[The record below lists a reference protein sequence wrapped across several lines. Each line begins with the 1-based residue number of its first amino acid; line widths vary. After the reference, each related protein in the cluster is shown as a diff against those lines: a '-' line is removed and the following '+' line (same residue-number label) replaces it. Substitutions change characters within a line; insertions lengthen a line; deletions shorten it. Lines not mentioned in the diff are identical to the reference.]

1 MNGLIHMLDLDLS
14 NNLKQMSYNG
24 FYKVK
29 EDFVLDG
36 INVKAGEEVF
46 VTNQPIMSHKP
57 TRFQKE
63 LQKEIDRLE
72 SVVLTEQLKES
83 LAKERKEGAQKQIE
97 TLKEQLNVGAYAS
110 L

>member
-1 MNGLIHMLDLDLS
+1 MNGLIHMLDLDLI
-14 NNLKQMSYNG
+14 NDLKQKPM
-24 FYKVK
+24 
-29 EDFVLDG
+29 
-36 INVKAGEEVF
+36 
-46 VTNQPIMSHKP
+46 KP

-83 LAKERKEGAQKQIE
+83 LARERKEGAQKQIE

>member
-1 MNGLIHMLDLDLS
+1 M
-14 NNLKQMSYNG
+14 
-24 FYKVK
+24 
-29 EDFVLDG
+29 
-36 INVKAGEEVF
+36 
-46 VTNQPIMSHKP
+46 KP

-83 LAKERKEGAQKQIE
+83 LARERKEGAQKQIE

>member
-1 MNGLIHMLDLDLS
+1 MNGLIHMLDLDLV
-14 NNLKQMSYNG
+14 NDLKQKPM
-24 FYKVK
+24 
-29 EDFVLDG
+29 
-36 INVKAGEEVF
+36 
-46 VTNQPIMSHKP
+46 KP

>member
-1 MNGLIHMLDLDLS
+1 MSLLGKFKDR
-14 NNLKQMSYNG
+14 NLLPPPPM
-24 FYKVK
+24 
-29 EDFVLDG
+29 
-36 INVKAGEEVF
+36 
-46 VTNQPIMSHKP
+46 PKP

-97 TLKEQLNVGAYAS
+97 NLKASLNNGAYES

>member
-1 MNGLIHMLDLDLS
+1 MNGLIHMLDLDLV
-14 NNLKQMSYNG
+14 NDLKQKPM
-24 FYKVK
+24 
-29 EDFVLDG
+29 
-36 INVKAGEEVF
+36 
-46 VTNQPIMSHKP
+46 KP

-63 LQKEIDRLE
+63 LQKEIDLLE

-83 LAKERKEGAQKQIE
+83 LARERKEGAQKQIE

>member
-1 MNGLIHMLDLDLS
+1 MNGLIHMLDLDLI
-14 NNLKQMSYNG
+14 NELKQKPM
-24 FYKVK
+24 
-29 EDFVLDG
+29 
-36 INVKAGEEVF
+36 
-46 VTNQPIMSHKP
+46 KP

-72 SVVLTEQLKES
+72 NVVLTEQLKES
-83 LAKERKEGAQKQIE
+83 LARERKEGAQKQIE

>member
-1 MNGLIHMLDLDLS
+1 MLDLDLS
-14 NNLKQMSYNG
+14 NDMKQMSYTG

-36 INVKAGEEVF
+36 INVKAGEKVW
-46 VTNQPIMSHKP
+46 VTNQPIMSQKP

-63 LQKEIDRLE
+63 LQKEITRLE
-72 SVVLTEQLKES
+72 SVVASETLRESIARALKES
-83 LAKERKEGAQKQIE
+83 AQKQIE

>member
-1 MNGLIHMLDLDLS
+1 MLDLDLI
-14 NNLKQMSYNG
+14 NDLKQKPM
-24 FYKVK
+24 
-29 EDFVLDG
+29 
-36 INVKAGEEVF
+36 
-46 VTNQPIMSHKP
+46 KP

-83 LAKERKEGAQKQIE
+83 LARERKEGAQKQIE

>member
-1 MNGLIHMLDLDLS
+1 MLDLDLI
-14 NNLKQMSYNG
+14 NDLKQKPM
-24 FYKVK
+24 
-29 EDFVLDG
+29 
-36 INVKAGEEVF
+36 
-46 VTNQPIMSHKP
+46 KP

-83 LAKERKEGAQKQIE
+83 LARERKEGAQKQIE
-97 TLKEQLNVGAYAS
+97 NLKASLNNGAYES

>member
-1 MNGLIHMLDLDLS
+1 MSLLGAFKDRGLLPPPP
-14 NNLKQMSYNG
+14 
-24 FYKVK
+24 
-29 EDFVLDG
+29 
-36 INVKAGEEVF
+36 KAK
-46 VTNQPIMSHKP
+46 TMKP

-83 LAKERKEGAQKQIE
+83 LARERKEGAQKQIE